1 MAHHEAAHLSPE
13 RGRRGWAEPS
23 GLRAPGPPRR
33 PGDGSNRRRHLPSPP
48 PPLRRAHCAGAGRPP
63 RHMITEGAGRGE
75 DGTEPSVLRKEL
87 GKEDPTILS
96 VSTDRHLPQK
106 LILSIPDISPAESA
120 TSEAADAFRAVG
132 KCLEMLWKRSGNRP
146 VLVEVSHTHTRV
158 ALRPGPPARQEAP
171 VAPRP
176 SRPAARGRPQ
186 RRTAHALSR
195 PFRRGAQARRVAA
208 HARGA
213 GWRWPRGINMEDEE
227 VAESWEEAA
236 DSGEIDRRLE
246 KKLKITQKESRKSKS
261 PPKVPIVIQD
271 DSLTAGPPP
280 QIRILKRP
288 TTNGVLS
295 NPHSASRPAFP
306 VKSLAQREAEY
317 AEARKRILGSA
328 SPEEE
333 QEKPILDR
341 PPRLSQPEDTR
352 QPNNVIRQPLGPDG
366 SQGFKQ
372 RR

>member
-1 MAHHEAAHLSPE
+1 
-13 RGRRGWAEPS
+13 
-23 GLRAPGPPRR
+23 
-33 PGDGSNRRRHLPSPP
+33 
-48 PPLRRAHCAGAGRPP
+48 
-63 RHMITEGAGRGE
+63 
-75 DGTEPSVLRKEL
+75 
-87 GKEDPTILS
+87 
-96 VSTDRHLPQK
+96 
-106 LILSIPDISPAESA
+106 
-120 TSEAADAFRAVG
+120 
-132 KCLEMLWKRSGNRP
+132 
-146 VLVEVSHTHTRV
+146 
-158 ALRPGPPARQEAP
+158 
-171 VAPRP
+171 
-176 SRPAARGRPQ
+176 
-186 RRTAHALSR
+186 
-195 PFRRGAQARRVAA
+195 
-208 HARGA
+208 
-213 GWRWPRGINMEDEE
+213 MEDEE

-236 DSGEIDRRLE
+236 DSGLGVAAFQIVWRSSAGDCLRGDGIEMTPCNYRIWPSEEIDRRLE

-271 DSLTAGPPP
+271 DSVPSGPPP

-288 TTNGVLS
+288 ATNGVLS
-295 NPHSASRPAFP
+295 NPNSTTRPAFP

-341 PPRLSQPEDTR
+341 PTRISQPEDIR